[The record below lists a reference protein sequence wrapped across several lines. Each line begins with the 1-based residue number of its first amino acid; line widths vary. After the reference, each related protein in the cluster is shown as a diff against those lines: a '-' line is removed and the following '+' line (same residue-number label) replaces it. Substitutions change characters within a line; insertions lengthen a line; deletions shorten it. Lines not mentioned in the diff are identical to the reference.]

1 MNEFKTYHP
10 IVNFIYFVFVIG
22 FSCFFMHPV
31 CLVISLACAL
41 TYLAMLKG
49 KKVIKINLI
58 YMFPML
64 LLIAIINPLFNH
76 EGATIIKYFP
86 SGNPLTL
93 ESIVYGISAAI
104 MIISVTLH
112 FSCYSEVMTSDK
124 FIYLFGRVIPSMSL
138 IISMSLRFIP
148 RFIAQL
154 KVVINAQKCMGRDMS
169 GGSIVKRLKNAL
181 NILSVMTTWALENS
195 VETADSMKARGYGIQ
210 GRTAYSIY
218 KFDKRDKKALICIL
232 ILAIYTFAGSL
243 IGGMNFSY
251 FPLLKA
257 ESISLF
263 GASVFFTY
271 LMLCVYPILIEI
283 REVRRW
289 KTLSSRI

>member
-1 MNEFKTYHP
+1 
-10 IVNFIYFVFVIG
+10 
-22 FSCFFMHPV
+22 
-31 CLVISLACAL
+31 
-41 TYLAMLKG
+41 
-49 KKVIKINLI
+49 
-58 YMFPML
+58 
-64 LLIAIINPLFNH
+64 
-76 EGATIIKYFP
+76 
-86 SGNPLTL
+86 
-93 ESIVYGISAAI
+93 
-104 MIISVTLH
+104 
-112 FSCYSEVMTSDK
+112 
-124 FIYLFGRVIPSMSL
+124 
-138 IISMSLRFIP
+138 
-148 RFIAQL
+148 
-154 KVVINAQKCMGRDMS
+154 MGRDIS

-283 REVRRW
+283 RELRRW